1 MTKNN
6 SSQAGSG
13 ERAQRKALMKPFE
26 VLAISIGMG
35 LFAAL
40 LVIFTLKNVVAAL
53 VLGGGVV
60 VLALVVIGLLLLGY
74 KPNPDVPVY
83 LDRDLYESG
92 EPGAQQAALKVDPD
106 ALGQELPREEPDT
119 PDN

>member
-6 SSQAGSG
+6 SSQADNTDK
-13 ERAQRKALMKPFE
+13 AQRKALMKPFE

-35 LFAAL
+35 LFVAL

-53 VLGGGVV
+53 VLGAGVA
-60 VLALVVIGLLLLGY
+60 VLALVVIALLLLGY

-83 LDRDLYESG
+83 LDRDLYDSG

-106 ALGQELPREEPDT
+106 ALGKTLPREEPDT
-119 PDN
+119 DD